1 MVQASE
7 WVGARPGS
15 AAQLRKVLTTTTP
28 TGTAVS
34 TFALLTPAVFS
45 GGLVVRINL
54 ASTVSMTVASS
65 SDSIA
70 TLRLERMKRET
81 SARAAV
87 DPVWLR
93 MLLSELR
100 RLLVPVKWFV
110 SRWRKLF
117 FVWPM

>member
-1 MVQASE
+1 MPLASVE
-7 WVGARPGS
+7 
-15 AAQLRKVLTTTTP
+15 
-28 TGTAVS
+28 TAVPVGVVVVS
-34 TFALLTPAVFS
+34 TLRSCLSRLVFALLTPALFS
-45 GGLVVRINL
+45 GGLVARINL

-70 TLRLERMKRET
+70 TLRFERMKRET